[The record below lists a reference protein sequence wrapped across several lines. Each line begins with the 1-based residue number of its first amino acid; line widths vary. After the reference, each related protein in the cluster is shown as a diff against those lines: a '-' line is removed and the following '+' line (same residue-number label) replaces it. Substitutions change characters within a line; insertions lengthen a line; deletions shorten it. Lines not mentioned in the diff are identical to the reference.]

1 MAACGRCGEEN
12 PGRAR
17 FCLACGTEL
26 TQSGSETRKTVTVL
40 FADMVD
46 STGLGERLDPEAL
59 RDVMSRYFE
68 SAEAAIKA
76 HGGNVEKFIG
86 DAIMAV
92 FGIPQVHEDDALRAL
107 RAAEEIQLRIIALNE
122 ARPEAEPISVR
133 VGINTGEVIAGTGSH
148 GRADVIGDVINAA
161 ARLEKHAPPGG
172 IVIGNATH
180 RLVRDSVTSETL
192 GPIMLKGKEAPL
204 EAHMVVAVQ
213 PASADMRTFGAPM
226 VGRVRE
232 METLE
237 RAFERVVND
246 RVCTLFTL
254 LGVAGIGKSRML
266 AELPRRASTSPRVL
280 TGRCLPYGDGITFW
294 PITEVM
300 TEAAHISDRDPP
312 ETALLKLTALVEGA
326 EDAKVIANLVS
337 QLLGLGEV
345 TASQEEIFWAVR
357 KTFEALAASGPLVVV
372 FDDIHWAEPTF
383 LDMIDHLVE
392 SIGDVP
398 LLVVCLARPELL
410 ESRPTWGG
418 GKLNAATMLIEP
430 LREEESR
437 ELFTSMLG
445 ATASIEPLLPR
456 ILEVS
461 EGNPFFLEETIA
473 MLTDEGVI
481 EQVDGTWVARGDIER
496 IHIPPTI
503 NALLTARLDQLSP
516 DERTAIELA
525 SVMGKVFAS
534 QAVRDLTGGEID
546 IADTLEM
553 LSRKGL
559 LRLDQEEFAGEE
571 MYRFRHILIRDA
583 AYQGIP
589 KVRRGDVHQR
599 YAVWLIDVLAERVIE
614 YDEIIGYHFERA
626 YEYRLELG
634 AGNEDLSEL
643 RAQGATRLAGAGKRA
658 ADRGDSSA
666 AANLLQRAT
675 DLLNPSD
682 PLRLEVGSEWATAL
696 IENGEYLR
704 VEPLLDSLIDQAR
717 QLEDR
722 RAEVYARLQ
731 LEESHIHSRPQVS
744 SEEIRALSEKA
755 IATFE
760 ELDDEAGQAYGLR
773 LLAYAND
780 SLGHSSE
787 AQRAYERALQHAEA
801 SGDRARAIKYRRFLM
816 QSISWGPI
824 KADDLIVLANDYL
837 RWALDNSELRSE
849 AQAAGILSYA
859 YAMKGDFE
867 KAHAHSD
874 RREAIY
880 EELKLE
886 ILQAW
891 TVFETSAI
899 NVLQGNL
906 DEAHRQL
913 RRACDICDRK
923 EERAVFP
930 TILGLLADV
939 TFELGNFEE
948 ALALTLRAEQLGAH
962 DDYLTQIKWRTA
974 RAKVLSSSGEC
985 ESAVHLARDA
995 VALAAQTEYTDW
1007 HANATTDLARVL
1019 GACGR
1024 PAEAQA
1030 ALDDAVALYEAKGFT
1045 SGADIARSLMT
1056 SLQA

>member
-1 MAACGRCGEEN
+1 
-12 PGRAR
+12 
-17 FCLACGTEL
+17 
-26 TQSGSETRKTVTVL
+26 VL

-46 STGLGERLDPEAL
+46 STGLGERLDPEAM
-59 RDVMSRYFE
+59 RGVMGRYFE

-76 HGGNVEKFIG
+76 HGGTVEKFIG
-86 DAIMAV
+86 DAVMAV
-92 FGIPQVHEDDALRAL
+92 FGIPKAHEDDALRAVK
-107 RAAEEIQLRIIALNE
+107 AAKEIQSRIVSLNE
-122 ARPEAEPISVR
+122 EWPDAEPISVR
-133 VGINTGEVIAGTGSH
+133 VGINTGEVIAGAGLH
-148 GRADVIGDVINAA
+148 GQTDVFGDAINSA
-161 ARLEKHAPPGG
+161 ARLEKLAPPGG
-172 IVIGNATH
+172 IVIGGATQ
-180 RLVRDSVTSETL
+180 RLVRDSVQFEAM
-192 GPIMLKGKEAPL
+192 GAVNVKGKEAPL
-204 EAHMVVAVQ
+204 EAHIVVAVQ
-213 PASADMRTFGAPM
+213 PASADMRTFEAPM

-232 METLE
+232 MEALE
-237 RAFERVVND
+237 RAFERAVSD

-254 LGVAGIGKSRML
+254 LGVAGIGKSRLM
-266 AELPRRASTSPRVL
+266 AELPKRVSISPRVL

-300 TEAAHISDRDPP
+300 SEAAHISDRDPP
-312 ETALLKLTALVEGA
+312 ETALSKLASLVEGA
-326 EDAKVIANLVS
+326 DDAKVIANLVS
-337 QLLGLGEV
+337 QLLGLGEQ

-357 KTFEALAASGPLVVV
+357 KTFEALATSGPLVLV

-383 LDMIDHLVE
+383 LDLIDHIVE

-410 ESRPTWGG
+410 ENRPTWGG
-418 GKLNAATMLIEP
+418 GKLNAATMLIEA
-430 LREEESR
+430 LRAEESR
-437 ELFTSMLG
+437 ELFSSVLG
-445 ATASIEPLLPR
+445 TTASIEPLLPR

-473 MLTDEGVI
+473 MLTDEGLI
-481 EQVDGTWVARGDIER
+481 ENVDGTWVVRGDIER

-503 NALLTARLDQLSP
+503 NALLTARLDQLST
-516 DERTAIELA
+516 DERTVIELA

-534 QAVRDLTGGEID
+534 QAVSD
-546 IADTLEM
+546 IAAGGVASPTALES

-589 KVRRGDVHQR
+589 KARRAEVHQT
-599 YAVWLIDVLAERVIE
+599 YAAWLIDVLAERVIE

-626 YEYRLELG
+626 YEYRAELG
-634 AGNEDLSEL
+634 AGARELSEL
-643 RAQGATRLAGAGKRA
+643 RAQGASRLAAAGKRA
-658 ADRGDSSA
+658 ADRGDSAA

-675 DLLNPSD
+675 DLLDPSD

-696 IENGEYLR
+696 IENGEYVR
-704 VEPLLDSLIDQAR
+704 AEPLLDSLIDQAR

-731 LEESHIHSRPQVS
+731 LEESRIHSRPQVS
-744 SEEIRALSEKA
+744 SEEILALSEKA

-760 ELDDEAGQAYGLR
+760 ELDDDTGQAYGLR
-773 LLAYAND
+773 LLAFAND
-780 SLGHSSE
+780 SLGLSSE

-824 KADDLIVLANDYL
+824 TADDLIALATDYL

-867 KAHAHSD
+867 RAHAHSA

-891 TVFETSAI
+891 SVFESSAI
-899 NVLQGNL
+899 DVLQGNL
-906 DEAHRQL
+906 DEARRRL
-913 RRACDICDRK
+913 RHACDICERK
-923 EERAVFP
+923 KEQAVFP

-939 TFELGNFEE
+939 TFEMGDVEE
-948 ALALTLRAEQLGAH
+948 AHALTLKAEELGAH
-962 DDYLTQIKWRTA
+962 DDYLTQIKWRTV
-974 RAKVLSSSGEC
+974 RAKALARSGEC
-985 ESAVHLARDA
+985 EGAEQLAREG
-995 VALAAQTEYTDW
+995 VTLAARTEYTDW
-1007 HANATTDLARVL
+1007 HANAVTDLARVL
-1019 GACGR
+1019 SMCNKTV
-1024 PAEAQA
+1024 EAGA

-1045 SGADIARSLMT
+1045 SGAAVARALVASL
-1056 SLQA
+1056 